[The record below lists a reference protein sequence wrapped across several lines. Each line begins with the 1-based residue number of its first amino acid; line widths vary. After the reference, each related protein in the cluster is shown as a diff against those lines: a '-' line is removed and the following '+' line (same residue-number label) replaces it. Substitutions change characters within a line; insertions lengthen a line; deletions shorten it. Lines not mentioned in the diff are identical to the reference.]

1 MTRSAMVAST
11 LGVEFV
17 SDSSVL
23 FWPPCRTNFCLSA
36 TTISVLLLLGQG
48 HFLAIPGIEGAK
60 HLDCRG

>member
-36 TTISVLLLLGQG
+36 TTISVFLLLGQ
-48 HFLAIPGIEGAK
+48 
-60 HLDCRG
+60 